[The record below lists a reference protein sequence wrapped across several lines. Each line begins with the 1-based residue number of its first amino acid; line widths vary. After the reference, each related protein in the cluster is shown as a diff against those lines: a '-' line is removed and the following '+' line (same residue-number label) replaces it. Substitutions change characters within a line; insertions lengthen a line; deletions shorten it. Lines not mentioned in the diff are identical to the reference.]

1 MQLVQLFLLHVLH
14 GLHIL
19 TSDMQHTQ
27 ATKDMQSSLATE
39 SEAESNTMVRVSE
52 GLLRRAKATAAMQ
65 GETLKQFFSAALE
78 ERVERL
84 TGGK

>member
-1 MQLVQLFLLHVLH
+1 
-14 GLHIL
+14 
-19 TSDMQHTQ
+19 MQHTQ
-27 ATKDMQSSLATE
+27 DTKDMQSSLATE